1 MRRKSL
7 LLFPLALLCIST
19 YSNSQNWSG
28 ILSPSR
34 AIDWSGAGAG
44 VIPNRTS
51 VCTTLS
57 PGATA
62 GQINSAIA
70 NCPSGQVVFL
80 NGGTYNLSGGIVFN
94 NKSNVTLRGAGP
106 DQTFLVFSA
115 GSNCAG
121 WGGADVCFMT
131 ADSGDAGDG
140 NYSNS
145 ASWTA
150 GYSVGTNSI
159 TFSSITKG
167 SIN

>member
-44 VIPNRTS
+44 VIPNRTG

-80 NGGTYNLSGGIVFN
+80 NAGTYNLSGGIVFN

-115 GSNCAG
+115 GSNCSG
-121 WGGADVCFMT
+121 LGGDLCMVN
-131 ADSGDAGDG
+131 GDPDCGG
-140 NYSNS
+140 CGSPSNV
-145 ASWTA
+145 ANWTA
-150 GYSVGTNSI
+150 GYSQGAAVI
-159 TFSSITKG
+159 T
-167 SIN
+167 